1 MERKPNMQF
10 MPSEEELEKERME
23 ILGEINEVN
32 KKIRLDLKIKLFIG
46 IILTCAIVF
55 IIKMT
60 IGTIEINNIFGYP
73 KEKAR
78 FYKVTINNIPTTIN
92 YELNHKLPIIP
103 FIVNL
108 NSKYLGGSY
117 FSEDEDSINFYHDNS
132 EKYLIDIK
140 SYSCFKGEYQVECIY
155 DNQEMKENTDTKYT
169 NLEIVRTSNPYEKIY
184 NGKFIKD
191 ITSFVEK
198 KGVYY
203 VGITAKH
210 KNTETKV
217 YFYFKR

>member
-10 MPSEEELEKERME
+10 MPSEEELEKERLE
-23 ILGEINEVN
+23 ILKEINIEN
-32 KKIRLDLKIKLFIG
+32 KKIKFDKKIKLFIG
-46 IILTCAIVF
+46 IILTSAIIF

-73 KEKAR
+73 KEKTR
-78 FYKVTINNIPTTIN
+78 FYEVTINDTKTTIS
-92 YELNHKLPIIP
+92 YELTHKLPLIP
-103 FIVNL
+103 HLIYL
-108 NSKYLGGSY
+108 NSHHLGGSY
-117 FSEDEDSINFYHDNS
+117 ILEDEDSVNFYHDNS

-140 SYSCFKGEYQVECIY
+140 SYSCYKGNYQVECLY
-155 DNQEMKENTDTKYT
+155 NDQEMKENNDTEYT

-191 ITSFVEK
+191 ITNFIEE

-203 VGITAKH
+203 VGITAKY
-210 KNTETKV
+210 KNTETII